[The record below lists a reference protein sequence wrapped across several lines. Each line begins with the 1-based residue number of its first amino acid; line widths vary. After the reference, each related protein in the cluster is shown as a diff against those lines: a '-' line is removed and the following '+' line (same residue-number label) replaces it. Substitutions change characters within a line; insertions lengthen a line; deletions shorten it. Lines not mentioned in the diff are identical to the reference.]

1 MNKDLSFLTDKQRT
15 AYILRQ
21 KGKKYR
27 EVAADMNITEGT
39 ARQHYIS
46 AERRIREYERYNDA
60 KNRNKIPLHLD
71 ITLGELKLIIIAL
84 NKLKFSTERSINH
97 NIKSDWQ
104 GKLPYEYTILE
115 DLLKQLQT
123 TCTKAQDKT

>member
-1 MNKDLSFLTDKQRT
+1 MNKDLSFLTDKQRR

-27 EVAADMNITEGT
+27 EIAAAMNITEGT
-39 ARQHYIS
+39 ARQHFIS
-46 AERRIREYERYNDA
+46 AERRVREYEQYNDV
-60 KNRNKIPLHLD
+60 KNKNKTPLHLD
-71 ITLGELKLIIIAL
+71 ITLGELKLVIIAL

-123 TCTKAQDKT
+123 IYTKAQYKT

>member
-1 MNKDLSFLTDKQRT
+1 MNKDLSFLTDKQRR

-27 EVAADMNITEGT
+27 EIAAAMNITEGT
-39 ARQHYIS
+39 ARQHFIS
-46 AERRIREYERYNDA
+46 AERRVREYEQYNDA
-60 KNRNKIPLHLD
+60 KNKNKTPLHLD
-71 ITLGELKLIIIAL
+71 ITLGELKLVIIAL

-123 TCTKAQDKT
+123 IYTKAQYKT